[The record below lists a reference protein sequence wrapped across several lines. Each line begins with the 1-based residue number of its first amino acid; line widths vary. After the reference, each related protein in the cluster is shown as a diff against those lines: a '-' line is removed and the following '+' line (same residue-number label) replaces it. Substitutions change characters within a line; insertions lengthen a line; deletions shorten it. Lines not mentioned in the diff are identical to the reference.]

1 VHTCA
6 YVVKGVFECLSTM
19 QIWIPGSAAMEDD
32 ALALLATLTLLISGA
47 LMMYLHLVGGAE
59 EK

>member
-1 VHTCA
+1 
-6 YVVKGVFECLSTM
+6 
-19 QIWIPGSAAMEDD
+19 MEDD
-32 ALALLATLTLLISGA
+32 ALALLATLTLRISGA